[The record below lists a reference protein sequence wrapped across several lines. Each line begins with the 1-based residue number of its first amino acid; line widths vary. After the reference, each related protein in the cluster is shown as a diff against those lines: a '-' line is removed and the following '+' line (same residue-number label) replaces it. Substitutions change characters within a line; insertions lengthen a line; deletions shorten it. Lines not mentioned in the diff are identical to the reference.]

1 MEKTQHGNTRSSYL
15 GSLLIGVVLLLWPP
29 SMGLAV
35 DHSTQF
41 NDAVQAVRDKNYGA
55 AYEGFLPLAEA
66 ADHDAQ
72 YNLAILLRKGL
83 GHPANYAQSLKWVW
97 LAKVGGNAKAS
108 KLCEELLDLVPGD
121 TQETIRLQVKKA
133 LDSRFKEGDSKVIL
147 QLAQY
152 HLSIVIE
159 PDYISA
165 YALRALAAAIG
176 VKKAVELRD
185 EIEGELEPADLIE
198 AQQMAAKLFGEKSW
212 TIEAAQ

>member
-1 MEKTQHGNTRSSYL
+1 MKVCFDHLRFITLSLILLSTVPFLAMADGHGT
-15 GSLLIGVVLLLWPP
+15 P
-29 SMGLAV
+29 
-35 DHSTQF
+35 F
-41 NDAVQAVRDKNYGA
+41 NAAVQAVRDKNYGA
-55 AYEGFLPLAEA
+55 AYEGFLSLAEA

-185 EIEGELEPADLIE
+185 EIEGELEPVDLIE
-198 AQQMAAKLFGEKSW
+198 AQKMAAKLFAEKTW
-212 TIEAAQ
+212 VIEVAE

>member
-121 TQETIRLQVKKA
+121 TQETIRLQVKQA
-133 LDSRFKEGDSKVIL
+133 LDSRFKEGDTKVIL

-185 EIEGELEPADLIE
+185 EIEGELEPVDLIE
-198 AQQMAAKLFGEKSW
+198 AQKMATKLFAEKTW
-212 TIEAAQ
+212 VIEVAE

>member
-1 MEKTQHGNTRSSYL
+1 MRFLTL
-15 GSLLIGVVLLLWPP
+15 SLILLSTAPFF
-29 SMGLAV
+29 AV
-35 DHSTQF
+35 ADGQSAPF

-55 AYEGFLPLAEA
+55 AYEGFLALAEA

-97 LAKVGGNAKAS
+97 LAEVGGNAKAP
-108 KLCEELLDLVPGD
+108 KLCEELLELVPQD
-121 TQETIRLQVKKA
+121 TQETIRLQVKQA

-147 QLAQY
+147 QFAQY

-159 PDYISA
+159 PDYKSA

-198 AQQMAAKLFGEKSW
+198 AQQMAAKLFAEKTW
-212 TIEAAQ
+212 VIEVAE

>member
-1 MEKTQHGNTRSSYL
+1 MKVCFDHLRFITLSLILFSTAPFLAMADGHGT
-15 GSLLIGVVLLLWPP
+15 P
-29 SMGLAV
+29 
-35 DHSTQF
+35 F

-55 AYEGFLPLAEA
+55 AYEGFLSLAEA

-97 LAKVGGNAKAS
+97 LAEVGGNAKAS
-108 KLCEELLDLVPGD
+108 KLCEELLELVPGD
-121 TQETIRLQVKKA
+121 TQETIRLQVKQA

-159 PDYISA
+159 PDYKSA

-198 AQQMAAKLFGEKSW
+198 AQQMAAKLFAEKTW
-212 TIEAAQ
+212 VIEVAE

>member
-1 MEKTQHGNTRSSYL
+1 MEKTQHGNTHSSYL

-35 DHSTQF
+35 EHSTQF

-83 GHPANYAQSLKWVW
+83 GHPANYAQSLKWAW
-97 LAKVGGNAKAS
+97 LADVGGNAKAS
-108 KLCEELLDLVPGD
+108 KLCEELVEIIPDD
-121 TQETIRLQVKKA
+121 TKETIRLQVKKV
-133 LDSRFKEGDSKVIL
+133 LDSRFEEGDSKVIL
-147 QLAQY
+147 QLAEY

-159 PDYISA
+159 PDYKSA

-176 VKKAVELRD
+176 VKKALELRN
-185 EIEGELEPADLIE
+185 EIEAELEPADLIE
-198 AQQMAAKLFGEKSW
+198 AQQMAATLFAGKNW
-212 TIEAAQ
+212 LIEVVE

>member
-1 MEKTQHGNTRSSYL
+1 MEKTQHGNTHSSYL

-133 LDSRFKEGDSKVIL
+133 LDSRFKEADTKVIL

-185 EIEGELEPADLIE
+185 EIEGELEPVDLIE
-198 AQQMAAKLFGEKSW
+198 AQKMATKLFAEKIW
-212 TIEAAQ
+212 VIEVAE